1 MKCLFLPKERFS
13 VIAAAS
19 LLLIVI
25 FNLTFFEKEK
35 VVSKE
40 NFVYGVTLYKKTLPV
55 LKEGV
60 SFPTVSAKSVFAIDM
75 TSGRML
81 FEKMPDR
88 PHLPASTTKMITA
101 LVSLDYYPQDMVLEV
116 GNLNID
122 GQKMNLFYGEKMRVK
137 DLLYGLLV
145 HSANDAA
152 EVLAQNYPGGREM
165 FVFSM
170 NHKARELGLDN
181 TYFVNPQGFDGEGQ
195 KTSARDLA
203 RVAVYLMQNPV
214 TAEMVGTKEVEVT
227 SIDGLNSHQLVN
239 INKLIGEVDGV
250 MGVKT
255 GWTENAQE
263 NLVTYVERDGIK
275 VIIALLSSQNR
286 FDDTKAIIDWIFENY
301 EWKEIDYP
309 YVLSN

>member
-1 MKCLFLPKERFS
+1 MKCLFLSKERFS
-13 VIAAAS
+13 VIVAAS
-19 LLLIVI
+19 FLLIVV
-25 FNLTFFEKEK
+25 FNLILFEKEK
-35 VVSKE
+35 GIPKE
-40 NFVYGVTLYKKTLPV
+40 DPVYGVTLYKKTLPV
-55 LKEGV
+55 LGEGV
-60 SFPTVSAKSVFAIDM
+60 FFPTVSAKSVFSIDM

-101 LVSLDYYPQDMVLEV
+101 LVSLDYYPQDLVLEA

-122 GQKMNLFYGEKMRVK
+122 GQKMNLVYGEKMQVR

-165 FVFSM
+165 FVLAM
-170 NHKARELGLDN
+170 NRKAQELGLDN
-181 TYFVNPQGFDGEGQ
+181 TYFINPQGFDGEGQ
-195 KTSARDLA
+195 KTSARDLV
-203 RVAVYLMQNPV
+203 RVAVHLMQNPI

-227 SIDGLNSHQLVN
+227 SIDGLNSHKLVN
-239 INKLIGEVDGV
+239 INRLIGKVDGV

-286 FDDTKAIIDWIFENY
+286 FDDTKVIIDWIFENY
-301 EWKEIDYP
+301 EWKEINYP
-309 YVLSN
+309 YVLNN